1 MEKPEAKTA
10 KKKTAPKAPKAT
22 TRKRTTR
29 KKAEKPVEA
38 VVETK
43 VEETK
48 VEETPV
54 EVKVE
59 KDHID
64 SKGLKFVSAVIL
76 LFLLVLV
83 VVSVI
88 DRTQATTEEPVVD
101 PVSNIIM
108 KDTTATDT
116 ILHASL

>member
-59 KDHID
+59 KVIHL
-64 SKGLKFVSAVIL
+64 LKEYLLYIPLYFLAFHNPYSYSLLHVKNKELLYHETTQKLFV
-76 LFLLVLV
+76 FY
-83 VVSVI
+83 
-88 DRTQATTEEPVVD
+88 
-101 PVSNIIM
+101 
-108 KDTTATDT
+108 
-116 ILHASL
+116 HG